1 MDLTHGEY
9 FGFALG
15 HTVGTPTIFN
25 PVNSKLEHLQYVN
38 SGLRTSEGRGY
49 VRKIVA
55 PAQPVFTDS
64 YRSKLVRGKLVSEME
79 YRLRDSQ
86 EGHYGQQQLKTKQGY
101 VHR

>member
-38 SGLRTSEGRGY
+38 SGLRTSEGRSKGY
-49 VRKIVA
+49 VRKVVA
-55 PAQPVFTDS
+55 PAQPVFTDN
-64 YRSKLVRGKLVSEME
+64 YRSKLVRGKPTSEIGW
-79 YRLRDSQ
+79 Y
-86 EGHYGQQQLKTKQGY
+86 
-101 VHR
+101 